1 MQIRIQKHY
10 HTIGSQLSSMSTTVL
25 RVRIRLDLHHFVGS
39 GLVSTV
45 EPAPIRI
52 SPPPLKDRPG
62 CRKHWTNCVSGQ
74 EPGGCSSMRRSA
86 RWCMLGTTQ
95 GRHTT
100 WTGTSWR
107 GLRRY
112 THKTSGFKTS
122 GFKTSGFKTSGFKTS
137 GLQNVR
143 FTKRQVSKRL
153 ISKRLVFKFDIL
165 IKQKV

>member
-62 CRKHWTNCVSGQ
+62 CRKHWTNWSTGQTVWVGKNLGDAVQWEEVQGDVCWAQHKAGILHERAPAGEDWDGTPTKRQVSKRQ
-74 EPGGCSSMRRSA
+74 VSKRLVSKRLVSKH
-86 RWCMLGTTQ
+86 Q
-95 GRHTT
+95 V
-100 WTGTSWR
+100 
-107 GLRRY
+107 Y
-112 THKTSGFKTS
+112 
-122 GFKTSGFKTSGFKTS
+122 KTS

-143 FTKRQVSKRL
+143 FQNVWFQN
-153 ISKRLVFKFDIL
+153 V
-165 IKQKV
+165 